1 MILLNAKAMQGEWG
15 NILVSYHFPL
25 VPLVI
30 LWIKNICK
38 KNGFYFCKYIEKQ
51 IRKYAKND
59 IQKYIKKEI
68 QKYFVRL

>member
-15 NILVSYHFPL
+15 NILTSYHFPL
-25 VPLVI
+25 VPHFELKTFV
-30 LWIKNICK
+30 K
-38 KNGFYFCKYIEKQ
+38 KKWKYFCKYIEKQ
-51 IRKYAKND
+51 TWKYAKKD

>member
-1 MILLNAKAMQGEWG
+1 MGQYFDQL
-15 NILVSYHFPL
+15 PL
-25 VPLVI
+25 SSRTS

-59 IQKYIKKEI
+59 IQKYMQKEI

>member
-15 NILVSYHFPL
+15 NILASYHFPL
-25 VPLVI
+25 IPYFEFKTFV
-30 LWIKNICK
+30 K
-38 KNGFYFCKYIEKQ
+38 KKRKYFCKYIEKQ
-51 IRKYAKND
+51 TWKYTKKD